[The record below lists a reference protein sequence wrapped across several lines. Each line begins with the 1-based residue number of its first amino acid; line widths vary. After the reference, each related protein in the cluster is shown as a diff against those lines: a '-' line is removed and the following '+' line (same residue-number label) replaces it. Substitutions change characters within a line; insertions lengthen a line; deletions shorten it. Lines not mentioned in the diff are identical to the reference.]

1 MTDAPAA
8 SAPVALVTG
17 ASRGIGAAIADA
29 LAAAGYRIAG
39 TATTDAGASA
49 ISERLG
55 AAGRG
60 FVLDVSDD
68 ASVDAGLE
76 AVTAALGAPEVVV
89 NNAGITRDNLLLR
102 MKPEEWSAVLETNV
116 GGLYRLCRRVLRPM
130 MKARKG
136 RIVNVSSVIARMGN
150 AGQSNY
156 AASKAAMEGF
166 TRSLAQE
173 VGSRG
178 ITVNAVAPG
187 FIETEMTDGI
197 AEAQR
202 EQLLARVPL
211 GRLGSPAEVAAV
223 VVFLASDAAA
233 YVTGETLHVNGGM
246 YMG

>member
-1 MTDAPAA
+1 MSDSPEA

-29 LAAAGYRIAG
+29 LAAAGYRVAG

-55 AAGRG
+55 ETGRG

-68 ASVDAGLE
+68 ASVEAGLE
-76 AVTAALGAPEVVV
+76 AVTAALGAPEVLV

-116 GGLYRLCRRVLRPM
+116 GGLYRLCRRALRPM

-136 RIVNVSSVIARMGN
+136 RIVNVSSVIGRMGN

-202 EQLLARVPL
+202 QQLLARVPL
-211 GRLGSPAEVAAV
+211 GRLGSPAEIAAV